1 MELNDAFPCA
11 RGCPQGFYCEMQ
23 DAMRTSSIG
32 ICCAN
37 RTELRLLYGDD
48 NRQHADP
55 IWHRDAV
62 AATSARSTSTA
73 AALTTAYPSEA
84 TESSTQWGSVRVIAI
99 GTEFHP
105 TAAPSKSSTEP
116 IETTAVI
123 PTVIISE
130 NDIVSDTTP
139 TSVPADAEEIT
150 ATESANQNTTAEAVV
165 TTLAVLEVEAD
176 DRKPRSEGQPEQ
188 VEVQISTSLLLPET
202 TTTTTTTT
210 NLSTD
215 NATEVVDEVVTVEAT
230 PSLLETTSV
239 SSNATLVEELALAAS
254 SEPQSAGSENAV
266 SPAVVGR
273 SKDEAEKEDT
283 LTGNGASAEE
293 VHLQKASEPLI
304 QGEEP
309 VVEPEPSSQ
318 EESPNLLADQE
329 NEIGK
334 LADDSSIEKNT
345 QQKQALSTSEEI
357 QTSYSCER
365 QPYIYHCHSGSVITQ
380 PTIRWYLNEDGQCEY
395 YPWGY
400 CPGDRV
406 VESTTIR
413 TKAECERECLNGRA
427 SGQTGVESAAMT
439 PDVRDDIESRIRPN
453 VQIMEKDDGDM
464 QIAVFNEGAATVSLL
479 NPANDISGSMELVE
493 PQKVPE
499 GSTVA
504 IEPTTSSGGT
514 ILETTK
520 DMSDNMESE
529 PLLNPAND
537 QSGSIELV
545 EPQKAP
551 EGSTVAIEPTTSSDG
566 LLLETAKDMSDT
578 MESEQARQQPKET
591 SVTSDSQAASDVVGG
606 DDPSTTSSPG
616 GDDMLEQ
623 QAGSGEVAA
632 SNQPQNRAG
641 SSSESEL
648 GAIRVSFTEAKS
660 EEEPTKEVGVEVLAE
675 QGQLSAPTPDEQ
687 ARARTSDPE
696 VACSRSTY
704 RFLCESGMPS
714 QFVYRWEWE
723 NGKCQSFPYGYCLS
737 EWNHPHP
744 RTEAECQRY
753 CGV

>member
-1 MELNDAFPCA
+1 M
-11 RGCPQGFYCEMQ
+11 
-23 DAMRTSSIG
+23 
-32 ICCAN
+32 
-37 RTELRLLYGDD
+37 
-48 NRQHADP
+48 
-55 IWHRDAV
+55 
-62 AATSARSTSTA
+62 
-73 AALTTAYPSEA
+73 
-84 TESSTQWGSVRVIAI
+84 
-99 GTEFHP
+99 
-105 TAAPSKSSTEP
+105 
-116 IETTAVI
+116 
-123 PTVIISE
+123 
-130 NDIVSDTTP
+130 
-139 TSVPADAEEIT
+139 
-150 ATESANQNTTAEAVV
+150 
-165 TTLAVLEVEAD
+165 
-176 DRKPRSEGQPEQ
+176 
-188 VEVQISTSLLLPET
+188 
-202 TTTTTTTT
+202 
-210 NLSTD
+210 
-215 NATEVVDEVVTVEAT
+215 
-230 PSLLETTSV
+230 
-239 SSNATLVEELALAAS
+239 
-254 SEPQSAGSENAV
+254 
-266 SPAVVGR
+266 
-273 SKDEAEKEDT
+273 
-283 LTGNGASAEE
+283 
-293 VHLQKASEPLI
+293 
-304 QGEEP
+304 
-309 VVEPEPSSQ
+309 
-318 EESPNLLADQE
+318 
-329 NEIGK
+329 
-334 LADDSSIEKNT
+334 
-345 QQKQALSTSEEI
+345 
-357 QTSYSCER
+357 
-365 QPYIYHCHSGSVITQ
+365 
-380 PTIRWYLNEDGQCEY
+380 
-395 YPWGY
+395 
-400 CPGDRV
+400 